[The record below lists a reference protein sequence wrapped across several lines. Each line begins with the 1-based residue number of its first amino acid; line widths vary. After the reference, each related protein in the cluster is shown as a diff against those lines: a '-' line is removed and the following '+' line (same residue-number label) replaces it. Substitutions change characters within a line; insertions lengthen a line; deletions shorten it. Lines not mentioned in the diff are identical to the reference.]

1 MISVIMPV
9 FNCADTVGQAIDSIM
24 NQTYLDI
31 ELIVVDDGS
40 TDDTLEVVAD
50 HPQFGGNF
58 ILERILHSGAAT
70 ALNRCL
76 EMAKGEYI
84 ARHDGDDY
92 SHPKR
97 FEKQLEYLEKKDGCR
112 AIGTGMVLID
122 EYNIPFKFLRHPQW
136 VDNIDLRD
144 HWPCVAHPTVMFR
157 ANVFNDVGLYD
168 ETIDYCEDYD
178 LWFRIAE
185 FYGDGAIHNMDE
197 LLYTKR
203 VNRLTNTA
211 KGLKNGLIPLYNEM
225 VLLKARIR
233 DKKNEI

>member
-9 FNCADTVGQAIDSIM
+9 FNCEKYVGQAINSIYA
-24 NQTYLDI
+24 QTAQDF

-40 TDDTLEVVAD
+40 TDDTWETVTG
-50 HPQFGGNF
+50 HPKFGDFVIEG
-58 ILERILHSGAAT
+58 IPHKGAAA
-70 ALNRCL
+70 ALNRGIGL
-76 EMAKGEYI
+76 AKGEYI

-203 VNRLTNTA
+203 ENRLTNTA